1 MTGDVSL
8 ARVEAVWDDPCIAV
22 VRDMELDR
30 VEGDRRVALLA
41 DAAEF
46 FQAYL
51 WESESCRA
59 ARETLAGRG
68 LGEDVIRAFG
78 VGYAPVGPSELR
90 DHLSGLGYSID
101 ELEAAGVAARSSR
114 GRIHSHFRSR
124 IMFPVR
130 DADGR
135 VHGFAGL
142 GTHLG
147 PSWPLWLTSPQ
158 TDIYDRSEAV
168 FGLDRAA
175 PEIAATGTVV
185 FRADCIEVLLAHQE
199 GVTNAVTVHSSG
211 VTQQQLF
218 TLSTGL
224 EGGIDELDLQLPP
237 GMRLEAPGGNG
248 DGAQSAA
255 TAIRP
260 TGDARTPASLPRFI
274 NLKRTFLVIATAL
287 LAVNAWTG
295 APLLALWIGSHAQG
309 GKVLSTRGV
318 LTVLVVLSVLVFGIG
333 WVLTWLSAKYDEL
346 SGRPRLAGL
355 TSPWHR
361 AKRGDRV
368 QDIRSRYGISAPEKV
383 VAASVIVG
391 ILAFEAWF
399 FFIAGSP
406 FAN

>member
-1 MTGDVSL
+1 M
-8 ARVEAVWDDPCIAV
+8 
-22 VRDMELDR
+22 
-30 VEGDRRVALLA
+30 
-41 DAAEF
+41 
-46 FQAYL
+46 
-51 WESESCRA
+51 
-59 ARETLAGRG
+59 
-68 LGEDVIRAFG
+68 LG
-78 VGYAPVGPSELR
+78 
-90 DHLSGLGYSID
+90 
-101 ELEAAGVAARSSR
+101 
-114 GRIHSHFRSR
+114 
-124 IMFPVR
+124 
-130 DADGR
+130 
-135 VHGFAGL
+135 
-142 GTHLG
+142 
-147 PSWPLWLTSPQ
+147 
-158 TDIYDRSEAV
+158 
-168 FGLDRAA
+168 
-175 PEIAATGTVV
+175 
-185 FRADCIEVLLAHQE
+185 
-199 GVTNAVTVHSSG
+199 G

-218 TLSTGL
+218 TLSTGA
-224 EGGIDELDLQLPP
+224 EGGIDELDLQMPP
-237 GMRLEAPGGNG
+237 GMRLEAPSGNG

-255 TAIRP
+255 TAIGP
-260 TGDARTPASLPRFI
+260 TGDARTPASPPRFI

>member
-1 MTGDVSL
+1 MQ
-8 ARVEAVWDDPCIAV
+8 
-22 VRDMELDR
+22 LDR
-30 VEGDRRVALLA
+30 VEGDRRIAVLA

-46 FQAYL
+46 FQTYL

-78 VGYAPVGPSELR
+78 VGYAPVGHSELI
-90 DHLSGLGYSID
+90 DHLGVLGYSTD
-101 ELEAAGVAARSSR
+101 ELEAAGLAASSAR

-130 DADGR
+130 DAEGR
-135 VHGFAGL
+135 VQGFAGL

-147 PSWPLWLTSPQ
+147 PSWPLWLTSPE
-158 TDIYDRSEAV
+158 TDMYDRSEAI

-175 PEIAATGTVV
+175 LEIAATGTVV
-185 FRADCIEVLLAHQE
+185 FRADCIEVLQAHQD

-211 VTQQQLF
+211 VTPQQLL
-218 TLSTGL
+218 TLASGV
-224 EGGIDELDLQLPP
+224 EGGVDELDVQLPP
-237 GMRLEAPGGNG
+237 GMRLEAPSEN
-248 DGAQSAA
+248 DAAQIAA
-255 TAIRP
+255 TAVRT
-260 TGDARTPASLPRFI
+260 TGDARVPSASPRYL
-274 NLKRTFLVIATAL
+274 NLKRTLLVIATAL

-318 LTVLVVLSVLVFGIG
+318 LTVLIVLSVLVFGIG
-333 WVLTWLSAKYDEL
+333 WVLTWLSARYDEL

>member
-1 MTGDVSL
+1 
-8 ARVEAVWDDPCIAV
+8 
-22 VRDMELDR
+22 
-30 VEGDRRVALLA
+30 
-41 DAAEF
+41 
-46 FQAYL
+46 
-51 WESESCRA
+51 
-59 ARETLAGRG
+59 
-68 LGEDVIRAFG
+68 
-78 VGYAPVGPSELR
+78 
-90 DHLSGLGYSID
+90 
-101 ELEAAGVAARSSR
+101 
-114 GRIHSHFRSR
+114 
-124 IMFPVR
+124 
-130 DADGR
+130 
-135 VHGFAGL
+135 
-142 GTHLG
+142 
-147 PSWPLWLTSPQ
+147 
-158 TDIYDRSEAV
+158 
-168 FGLDRAA
+168 
-175 PEIAATGTVV
+175 
-185 FRADCIEVLLAHQE
+185 
-199 GVTNAVTVHSSG
+199 
-211 VTQQQLF
+211 
-218 TLSTGL
+218 
-224 EGGIDELDLQLPP
+224 
-237 GMRLEAPGGNG
+237 MRLEAPSGNG
-248 DGAQSAA
+248 DGAQSPA

-260 TGDARTPASLPRFI
+260 TGDARTPASPPRFI